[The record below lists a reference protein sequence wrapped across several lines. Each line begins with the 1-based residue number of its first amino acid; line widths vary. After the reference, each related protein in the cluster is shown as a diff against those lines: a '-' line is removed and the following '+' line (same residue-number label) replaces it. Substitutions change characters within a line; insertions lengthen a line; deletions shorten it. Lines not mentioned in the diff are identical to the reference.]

1 MNAIEIRD
9 LEKHYPGFTLDRVN
23 LTLPS
28 GCILGLVGENGAGK
42 STTIR
47 LILNMMKNDGG
58 SIRVLGAEQDENF
71 SKVKEQIGVV
81 LDDMGF
87 PSCMTA
93 RQIGKMMKQLYR
105 NWDEAM
111 YQKTLKWLAVP
122 MDKSFE
128 KYSRGMKMKQSIAVA
143 LSHHPKLLILDE
155 ATSGLDPVVRDS
167 FVDAVM
173 DFTRDEENSVLIS
186 SHIVSDLE
194 RMCDYIAFMH
204 EGKLLLCEE
213 KDVLLERYGVIH
225 VTNEQMEEL
234 DPEAILG
241 KRISPYGVEA
251 VADRTKIP
259 EGFSVNPVSLE
270 ELFVFMVKGEK

>member
-1 MNAIEIRD
+1 
-9 LEKHYPGFTLDRVN
+9 
-23 LTLPS
+23 
-28 GCILGLVGENGAGK
+28 
-42 STTIR
+42 
-47 LILNMMKNDGG
+47 
-58 SIRVLGAEQDENF
+58 
-71 SKVKEQIGVV
+71 
-81 LDDMGF
+81 
-87 PSCMTA
+87 
-93 RQIGKMMKQLYR
+93 
-105 NWDEAM
+105 
-111 YQKTLKWLAVP
+111 
-122 MDKSFE
+122 
-128 KYSRGMKMKQSIAVA
+128 
-143 LSHHPKLLILDE
+143 
-155 ATSGLDPVVRDS
+155 
-167 FVDAVM
+167 M
-173 DFTRDEENSVLIS
+173 DFTRDEECSVLIS